1 MQFDTLYLMRADDS
15 AVLRPTFVV
24 YGGGHA
30 MRRRGG
36 GKDIHDEA
44 FVVTVYGKVH
54 FPTVFR
60 TPVPIEHV
68 LAVLAV
74 EVPVYLPP

>member
-1 MQFDTLYLMRADDS
+1 M
-15 AVLRPTFVV
+15 
-24 YGGGHA
+24 G
-30 MRRRGG
+30 RRGG

-60 TPVPIEHV
+60 TPVPIEHLSLIHIFHRLQADEYV
-68 LAVLAV
+68 QSALGLQHAYLSSGNL
-74 EVPVYLPP
+74 VPESVSE